1 MPADHEPTH
10 QFLAQ
15 RSLYPARSLFLRR
28 CDVVAR
34 VIGAVSIIVG
44 HGLWLREDRPWE
56 FGAVVVAAMGV
67 IAAGITVRYFWSLW
81 KRSFWK
87 RHLAAIAVSAAWATG
102 LALLFGLPLVI
113 GSGGF
118 LPRTERWE
126 WLVGISEGLMV
137 FYALCGLVRLVR
149 VAAAGGVNAALLL
162 AGSFGALIAVGTA
175 LLMLP
180 RSREPGPD
188 GAPQRAPFSVALF
201 TATSASCV
209 TGLVVVDTAP
219 YWSRTGE
226 MIILGLMQ
234 AGGLGI
240 MTFGAFFA
248 VIAGRGVQLREHANL
263 RELLAAEGAGS
274 VQSLALS
281 IVGLTF
287 VAELVGAILLSGMW
301 ADLPL
306 DERAYQSVF
315 HSVSAFC
322 NAGFAL
328 TPDSFVGWGARWQ
341 VWGVVT
347 TLIILGG
354 LGFPVLQNLARGVP
368 HWRWWRRR
376 RMFHEPRRRARLS
389 LSTKLVLT
397 TTGFLLVG
405 GTAAIYLLEL
415 TASERGAVPP
425 MPLADAW
432 FQSVTFRTAGFNTV
446 NLDALQPA
454 TKLLAI
460 GLMFVGAS
468 PASTGGGVKTVILAL
483 AVLGL
488 MSTLRGREHVECAGR
503 TVPFALVNR
512 ALTIA
517 FLGLATLMSVTILLV
532 IFEQRPAEFLD
543 YLFEA
548 ASALGT
554 VGVSASVAL
563 DTGELVSTT
572 KSLSTSS
579 RLVIIAAM
587 FLGRIGPLT
596 LIMALAGQRFSAQ
609 YQYPEERV
617 LLG

>member
-1 MPADHEPTH
+1 MSGDHEPTH

-34 VIGAVSIIVG
+34 IIGAVAIIVG
-44 HGLWLREDRPWE
+44 HGLWLRQDRPWE

-67 IAAGITVRYFWSLW
+67 IAAGITVRYFWSLL
-81 KRSFWK
+81 KRSFWH
-87 RHLAAIAVSAAWATG
+87 RHLAAIAVSAAWAVC
-102 LALLFGLPLVI
+102 LALLFGLPPLI
-113 GSGGF
+113 GAVDF
-118 LPRTERWE
+118 PPAERWT
-126 WLVGISEGLMV
+126 WLVRISEGLMV
-137 FYALCGLVRLVR
+137 AYALCGLVRLLR

-180 RSREPGPD
+180 RSREPAAD
-188 GAPQRAPFSVALF
+188 GAPQRAPFTVALF

-209 TGLVVVDTAP
+209 TGLVVVDTGP
-219 YWSRTGE
+219 YWSRTGQC
-226 MIILGLMQ
+226 IILGMMQ

-274 VQSLALS
+274 MQSLALS

-287 VAELVGAILLSGMW
+287 GAELAGAVLLSGLW
-301 ADLPL
+301 ADLPWP
-306 DERAYQSVF
+306 ERAYQSLF

-328 TPDSFVGWGARWQ
+328 TPDSFMGWGSRWQ
-341 VWGVVT
+341 VWGVAT
-347 TLIILGG
+347 SLIILGG
-354 LGFPVLQNLARGVP
+354 LGFPVLQNVTRGLP
-368 HWRWWRRR
+368 HLRWWRGRQ
-376 RMFHEPRRRARLS
+376 MFHEPRRRARLS

-415 TASERGAVPP
+415 TGAPRGSAPRL
-425 MPLADAW
+425 PLVDAW

-468 PASTGGGVKTVILAL
+468 PGSTGGGVKTIVLAL

-488 MSTLRGREHVECAGR
+488 MSTLRGREQVECAGR
-503 TVPFALVNR
+503 TVPFVLVSR
-512 ALTIA
+512 ALAIV

-532 IFEQRPAEFLD
+532 IFEQRPVQLLN

-548 ASALGT
+548 TSALCT
-554 VGVSASVAL
+554 VGVSAAVPL
-563 DTGELVSTT
+563 DTGEVVSTT
-572 KSLSTSS
+572 KSLSTPS
-579 RLVIIAAM
+579 RYVIIAAM
-587 FLGRIGPLT
+587 FLGRVGPLT
-596 LIMALAGQRFSAQ
+596 LIMALAGQSSSAQ

>member
-1 MPADHEPTH
+1 MSADHESTH

-28 CDVVAR
+28 CDVSAR
-34 VIGAVSIIVG
+34 VIGVVSIIVG
-44 HGLWLREDRPWE
+44 HGLWLRPDRPWE

-67 IAAGITVRYFWSLW
+67 IVAGITIRYFWSLW
-81 KRSFWK
+81 KRSFWS
-87 RHLAAIAVSAAWATG
+87 RHLAAISVSAAWAVSLT
-102 LALLFGLPLVI
+102 LLFGIAPLI
-113 GSGGF
+113 GSEDA
-118 LPRTERWE
+118 LPMVERWE
-126 WLVGISEGLMV
+126 WLVRISEGLMV
-137 FYALCGLVRLVR
+137 VYGLCGLVRLMR
-149 VAAAGGVNAALLL
+149 LAAAGGVNAALLL
-162 AGSFGALIAVGTA
+162 AGSFGAIIAVGTA

-180 RSREPGPD
+180 RSREPAANGT
-188 GAPQRAPFSVALF
+188 PQRAPFTVALF

-226 MIILGLMQ
+226 LIILALMQ
-234 AGGLGI
+234 TGGLGI

-263 RELLAAEGAGS
+263 RELLAAEGVGS
-274 VQSLALS
+274 MQSLALS

-287 VAELVGAILLSGMW
+287 AAELLGAALLSGLW
-301 ADLPL
+301 ADLPWP
-306 DERAYQSVF
+306 ERAYQSAF

-347 TLIILGG
+347 WLIILGG
-354 LGFPVLQNLARGVP
+354 LGFPVLQNLARGLP
-368 HWRWWRRR
+368 YLRWWRGR

-405 GTAAIYLLEL
+405 GTAAIYLVEL
-415 TASERGAVPP
+415 TGAPRGSAPRL
-425 MPLADAW
+425 PLVDAW

-468 PASTGGGVKTVILAL
+468 PGSTGGGVKTIVLAL

-488 MSTLRGREHVECAGR
+488 MSTLRGREQVECAGR
-503 TVPFALVNR
+503 TVPFVLVSR
-512 ALTIA
+512 ALAIV
-517 FLGLATLMSVTILLV
+517 FLGLATLMAVTILLV
-532 IFEQRPAEFLD
+532 IFEQRPAQLLN

-548 ASALGT
+548 TSALCT
-554 VGVSASVAL
+554 VGVSAAVPL
-563 DTGELVSTT
+563 DSGEIVSTT
-572 KSLSTSS
+572 KSLSTPS
-579 RLVIIAAM
+579 RYVIIAAM
-587 FLGRIGPLT
+587 FLGRVGPLT
-596 LIMALAGQRFSAQ
+596 LIMALAGQSTSAQ